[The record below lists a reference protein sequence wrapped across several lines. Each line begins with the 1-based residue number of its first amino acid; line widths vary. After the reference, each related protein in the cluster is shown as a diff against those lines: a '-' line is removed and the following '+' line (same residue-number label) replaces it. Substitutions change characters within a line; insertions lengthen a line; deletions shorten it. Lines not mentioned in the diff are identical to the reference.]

1 MRLGVNLALLI
12 GPTVAVPAPLPLT
25 EALQRVEVTHD
36 DAGRSGFQITFAA
49 GRGGRAG
56 LLDYPLLNLPI
67 LRPFNRV
74 ILVVTMRAFPRVLMD
89 GIITHRQLDPGSQ
102 PGQATLT
109 ITGED
114 VSVML
119 DLEEKEAEHPAQN
132 EPVIVAKI
140 VATYA
145 RYGLVPQIIPPP
157 SVEVP
162 LPIERTPVQTG
173 SDLTYLEEMAARY
186 GYVFFVEP
194 GPAPFTNVAY
204 WGPPRR
210 LGLPQ
215 PALSVNMGSATNVG
229 SLSFQHNTLEASLV
243 DGEVQDRRTNQ
254 AMPVKTM
261 AATRPPLASQPDWL
275 VHHMSLRRKRLKSA
289 GLSVTEAYAQAQ
301 GMTDAASDTLT
312 AEGELDAL
320 RYGDLLKARGLVGVR
335 GAGYSYD
342 GMYYVRRVTHTI
354 SRESYSQ
361 RFTLSREG
369 LGALTPVVRP

>member
-1 MRLGVNLALLI
+1 MRLGVNLTLLI
-12 GPTVAVPAPLPLT
+12 GPTVAVPAPQPLA
-25 EALQRVEVTHD
+25 EALQHVEITHD

-56 LLDYPLLNLPI
+56 MLDYPLLNLPI

-74 ILVVTMRAFPRVLMD
+74 IVGVTMRAMPRVLMD
-89 GIITHRQLDPGSQ
+89 GIITHRQLDPGSE

-132 EPVIVAKI
+132 EPVIAAKI
-140 VATYA
+140 IATYA
-145 RYGLVPQIIPPP
+145 RYGLIPMVIPPP

-162 LPIERTPVQTG
+162 LPIERTPVQSGT
-173 SDLTYLEEMAARY
+173 DLAYLQAMAARY
-186 GYVFFVEP
+186 GYVFYIEP
-194 GPAPFTNVAY
+194 GPAPFTNTAY

-215 PALSVNMGSATNVG
+215 PALSVNMGSSTNVG
-229 SLSFQHNTLEASLV
+229 SLNFQQNTLEASLV
-243 DGEVQDRRTNQ
+243 DGEVQDRRTNEK
-254 AMPVKTM
+254 MPVKTM
-261 AATRPPLASQPDWL
+261 ATTRPPLASQPDWL
-275 VHHMSLRRKRLKSA
+275 VHRMSLRRKRLRGG

-301 GMTDAASDTLT
+301 GITDAASDTLT

-320 RYGDLLKARGLVGVR
+320 RYGDVLRARGLVGVR

-342 GMYYVRRVTHTI
+342 GMYYVKRVTHSI

-361 RFTLSREG
+361 RFTLTREG
-369 LGALTPVVRP
+369 LGSLTPVVRP